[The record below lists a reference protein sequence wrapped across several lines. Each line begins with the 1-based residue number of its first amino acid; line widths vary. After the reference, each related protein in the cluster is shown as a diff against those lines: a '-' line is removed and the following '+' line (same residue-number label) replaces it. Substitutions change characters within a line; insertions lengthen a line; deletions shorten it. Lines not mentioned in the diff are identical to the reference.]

1 MDNIIELNI
10 DKNFI
15 CLAGNDYGKK
25 IYNEQVK
32 I

>member
-15 CLAGNDYGKK
+15 CLAGNDYGKRFTMNK
-25 IYNEQVK
+25 
-32 I
+32 